1 MRFGIG
7 FIAAALIAG
16 APAAFAQ
23 DVQISPD
30 QANSKAQAAAGTVQV
45 HVNAY
50 RSRNLTQFVNTF
62 APNAVVTMNGVTLAN
77 GRQEIRE
84 LYRLNFTD
92 AGPQIRVD
100 RSGMN
105 GDNVYLSVA
114 YTFADGTEICCS
126 YSEYQIVGGQ
136 ITRLDTQG

>member
-16 APAAFAQ
+16 APAALAQ
-23 DVQISPD
+23 DVKISPD
-30 QANSKAQAAAGTVQV
+30 QANSKTQAAAGTVQA
-45 HVNAY
+45 HINAY

-92 AGPQIRVD
+92 AAPQIRVD

-114 YTFADGTEICCS
+114 YAFADGTETCCS